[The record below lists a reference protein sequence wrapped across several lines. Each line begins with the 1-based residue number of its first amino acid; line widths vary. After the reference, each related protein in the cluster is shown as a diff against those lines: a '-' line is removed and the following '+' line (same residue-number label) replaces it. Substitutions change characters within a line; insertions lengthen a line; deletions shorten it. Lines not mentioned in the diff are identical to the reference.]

1 MEKNNKDSITAI
13 IIAVIIAF
21 LYISGLPSALFIK
34 IEILDIDWI
43 SITLFINIIF
53 SMMLGL
59 FLTKNL
65 FLNLTLASN

>member
-59 FLTKNL
+59 FL
-65 FLNLTLASN
+65 